1 MLKFHKTTIFG
12 SLRPRPSPHIAV
24 DPQKQERGEPQET
37 RMKFY
42 KMTHG
47 RVTISCH
54 VNFPS
59 NSLWKLTTCY
69 RGSPCSPQI
78 ILKLSGDS
86 QGVKTC
92 RYLSHSWHNSCFP
105 IAIGEKNGSVALL
118 HCVLMIINQMVN
130 PLTPKSD
137 QRQTFPA
144 ASPEILRHTVGRSW
158 LGLKY
163 GYATQFFLPHPY
175 ISPQKVGRMYF
186 LGLGVKG

>member
-1 MLKFHKTTIFG
+1 MAYISNYMLKFHKTTIFG

-78 ILKLSGDS
+78 RENFTRSLTQLSKDVVSELILEC
-86 QGVKTC
+86 VKMQSNPNQYAAVKQALHAFKRAMC
-92 RYLSHSWHNSCFP
+92 HQKCARNSAQCVDW
-105 IAIGEKNGSVALL
+105 GGQVVSALVHGQL
-118 HCVLMIINQMVN
+118 TRCYKVN
-130 PLTPKSD
+130 TNEWTSK
-137 QRQTFPA
+137 
-144 ASPEILRHTVGRSW
+144 
-158 LGLKY
+158 
-163 GYATQFFLPHPY
+163 
-175 ISPQKVGRMYF
+175 
-186 LGLGVKG
+186 